1 MQNSLNHEPKTKK
14 WQFDEEV
21 TSVFD
26 DMLERSIPDYH
37 NMRELVHKLTKKY
50 AKPNTVILDLGC
62 STGGAIKKAISE
74 LPDNFFIG
82 IEVSEPMR
90 QKAKEIFE
98 GIDRVTI
105 LNHDLRN
112 GLPKIGEKVSV
123 ILSVLT
129 IQFTPIEYR
138 LNIIKDVYKT
148 LSNGGVFIFVEKVLG
163 ETSEIDN
170 TLVELYYNL
179 KGENGYTH
187 EKIQKKRKSLEGV
200 LVPVTSSWNIELLR
214 KSGFQNIDCF
224 WRNLNFA
231 GYIAI
236 KQEVGAMS

>member
-1 MQNSLNHEPKTKK
+1 MQNSLNHEPKTDK

-21 TSVFD
+21 TAVFD
-26 DMLERSIPDYH
+26 DMLERSIPDYY

-50 AKPNTVILDLGC
+50 ARPNTVILDLGC
-62 STGGAIKKAISE
+62 STGGAIKKSINE
-74 LPDNFFIG
+74 LPNNFFIG

-90 QKAKEIFE
+90 QKAKEIFK
-98 GIDRVTI
+98 GIDRVAI

-148 LSNGGVFIFVEKVLG
+148 LSDGGVFIFVEKVLG
-163 ETSEIDN
+163 ETAEIDN
-170 TLVELYYNL
+170 TLVELYYEL

-200 LVPVTSSWNIELLR
+200 LVPVTSSWNVELLR

-236 KQEVGAMS
+236 KQEVGAM

>member
-1 MQNSLNHEPKTKK
+1 MQNSLNHEPKTDK

-21 TSVFD
+21 TAVFD
-26 DMLERSIPDYH
+26 DMLERSIPDYY

-62 STGGAIKKAISE
+62 STGGAIKKSINE
-74 LPDNFFIG
+74 LPNNFFIG

-90 QKAKEIFE
+90 QKAKEIFK
-98 GIDRVTI
+98 GIDRVAI

-148 LSNGGVFIFVEKVLG
+148 LSDGGVFIFVEKVLG
-163 ETSEIDN
+163 ETAEIDN
-170 TLVELYYNL
+170 TLVELYYDL

-187 EKIQKKRKSLEGV
+187 EKIQKKRKALEGV

-236 KQEVGAMS
+236 KQEVGAM

>member
-1 MQNSLNHEPKTKK
+1 MQNSLNHEPKTNK

-21 TSVFD
+21 TAIFE
-26 DMLERSIPDYH
+26 DMLERSIPDYY

-50 AKPNTVILDLGC
+50 ARPNTVILDLGC

-90 QKAKEIFE
+90 QKAKEIFK

-163 ETSEIDN
+163 ETAEIDN

-236 KQEVGAMS
+236 KQGVGAMS

>member
-1 MQNSLNHEPKTKK
+1 MQTSLDHEPKTDK

-21 TSVFD
+21 TAIFE
-26 DMLERSIPDYH
+26 DMLERSIPDYY

-50 AKPNTVILDLGC
+50 ARPNTVILDLGC

-82 IEVSEPMR
+82 IEISEPMR
-90 QKAKEIFE
+90 RKAKESFR

-112 GLPKIGEKVSV
+112 GLPKIEEKVSV

-163 ETSEIDN
+163 ETAEIDN

-236 KQEVGAMS
+236 KQEVGAM

>member
-1 MQNSLNHEPKTKK
+1 MQNSLNHEPKTDK

-21 TSVFD
+21 TAVFD
-26 DMLERSIPDYH
+26 DMLERSIPDYY

-50 AKPNTVILDLGC
+50 ARPNTVILDLGC
-62 STGGAIKKAISE
+62 STGGAIKKSINE
-74 LPDNFFIG
+74 LPNNFFIG

-90 QKAKEIFE
+90 QKAKEIFK

-112 GLPKIGEKVSV
+112 GLPKIEEKVSV

-148 LSNGGVFIFVEKVLG
+148 LSDGGVFIFVEKVLG
-163 ETSEIDN
+163 ETAEIDN
-170 TLVELYYNL
+170 TLVELYYEL

-200 LVPVTSSWNIELLR
+200 LVPVTSSWNVELLR

-236 KQEVGAMS
+236 KQEVGAM

>member
-1 MQNSLNHEPKTKK
+1 MQNSLNHEPKTDK

-21 TSVFD
+21 TAVFD
-26 DMLERSIPDYH
+26 DMLERSIPDYY

-50 AKPNTVILDLGC
+50 ARPNTVILDLGC
-62 STGGAIKKAISE
+62 STGGAIKKSINE
-74 LPDNFFIG
+74 LPNNFFIG

-90 QKAKEIFE
+90 QKAKEIFK
-98 GIDRVTI
+98 GIDRVAI

-148 LSNGGVFIFVEKVLG
+148 LSDGGVFIFVEKVLG
-163 ETSEIDN
+163 ETAEIDN
-170 TLVELYYNL
+170 TLVELYYDL

-187 EKIQKKRKSLEGV
+187 EKIQKKRKALEGV

-236 KQEVGAMS
+236 KQEVGAM

>member
-1 MQNSLNHEPKTKK
+1 MQNSLDHEPKTDK

-21 TSVFD
+21 TAVFE

-37 NMRELVHKLTKKY
+37 QMRELVHKLTKKY
-50 AKPNTVILDLGC
+50 ARPNTVILDLGC
-62 STGGAIKKAISE
+62 STGGAIKKAVNE
-74 LPDNFFIG
+74 LPNNFFIG
-82 IEVSEPMR
+82 IELSEPMR
-90 QKAKEIFE
+90 RKAQEIFK
-98 GIDRVTI
+98 GNNRVSI
-105 LNHDLRN
+105 VNHDLRN
-112 GLPKIGEKVSV
+112 GLPKIEKEVSV

-163 ETSEIDN
+163 ETAEIDN
-170 TLVELYYNL
+170 LFVELYYEL

-224 WRNLNFA
+224 WRHLNFA

-236 KQEVGAMS
+236 KQEVGAM

>member
-1 MQNSLNHEPKTKK
+1 MQTSLNHEPKTDK

-21 TSVFD
+21 TAVFD
-26 DMLERSIPDYH
+26 DMLERSIPDYY

-50 AKPNTVILDLGC
+50 ARPNTVILDLGC
-62 STGGAIKKAISE
+62 STGGAIKKAINE
-74 LPDNFFIG
+74 LPNNFFIG

-90 QKAKEIFE
+90 QKAKDNFK
-98 GIDRVTI
+98 GIDRVAI
-105 LNHDLRN
+105 VNHDLRN

-148 LSNGGVFIFVEKVLG
+148 LADGGVFIFVEKVLG
-163 ETSEIDN
+163 ETAEIDN
-170 TLVELYYNL
+170 TLVELYYGL

-236 KQEVGAMS
+236 K

>member
-1 MQNSLNHEPKTKK
+1 MQTSLNHEPKTNK

-21 TSVFD
+21 TAIFE
-26 DMLERSIPDYH
+26 DMLERSIPDYY

-50 AKPNTVILDLGC
+50 ARPNTVILDLGC
-62 STGGAIKKAISE
+62 STGGAIKKAVSE

-90 QKAKEIFE
+90 QKAKEIFK

-138 LNIIKDVYKT
+138 LNIIKDVYKM

-163 ETSEIDN
+163 ETAEIDN

-236 KQEVGAMS
+236 KQEVGAM

>member
-1 MQNSLNHEPKTKK
+1 MQNSLNHEPKTDK

-21 TSVFD
+21 TAVFD
-26 DMLERSIPDYH
+26 DMLERSIPDYY

-62 STGGAIKKAISE
+62 STGGAIKKSINE
-74 LPDNFFIG
+74 LPNNFFIG

-90 QKAKEIFE
+90 QKAKEIFK

-148 LSNGGVFIFVEKVLG
+148 LSDGGVFIFVEKVLG
-163 ETSEIDN
+163 ETAEIDN
-170 TLVELYYNL
+170 TLVELYYEL

-236 KQEVGAMS
+236 KQEVGAM

>member
-21 TSVFD
+21 TAVFD
-26 DMLERSIPDYH
+26 DMLERSNPDYH

-62 STGGAIKKAISE
+62 STGGAIKKSINE
-74 LPDNFFIG
+74 LPNNFFIG

-90 QKAKEIFE
+90 QKAKEIFK

-148 LSNGGVFIFVEKVLG
+148 LSDGGVFIFVEKVLG
-163 ETSEIDN
+163 ETAEIDN
-170 TLVELYYNL
+170 TLVELYYEL

-214 KSGFQNIDCF
+214 KSGFQNIDYF